1 MAVTSSL
8 SGTLVHNSELIFT
21 AGIYEA
27 FHQRSCIRSD
37 FSCTY
42 FMLGLVEEASEVL
55 EACRARAAVDDVV
68 KECGDVLWYTTGLL
82 RSNAVALSDII
93 GAPLPCTEGIP
104 VEFEPE
110 VQLVLSSGALAG
122 RLKKFQSG
130 AYEKDQLRSFICD
143 LVRKILEA
151 LSSICTHRG
160 RTLIHAAIA
169 NQNKIEKRLKS
180 NMIKGDGSNRE
191 DNPRDHRDS
200 SGNLPFC

>member
-8 SGTLVHNSELIFT
+8 KKTRVYNSELILT
-21 AGIYEA
+21 ADVYEA

-55 EACRARAAVDDVV
+55 EACRARATVDDVV

-93 GAPLPCTEGIP
+93 GASLRGTEGIL

-122 RLKKFQSG
+122 RLKKFERG
-130 AYEKDQLRSFICD
+130 DYDKDQFRVFVRE
-143 LVRKILEA
+143 LVRKILEVASAICA
-151 LSSICTHRG
+151 LRG
-160 RTLIHAAIA
+160 RSLSDAALV
-169 NQNKIEKRLKS
+169 NQSKIEKRLES
-180 NMIKGDGSNRE
+180 NMIKGDGSNRGE
-191 DNPRDHRDS
+191 ERATSCQSTTKSTR
-200 SGNLPFC
+200 